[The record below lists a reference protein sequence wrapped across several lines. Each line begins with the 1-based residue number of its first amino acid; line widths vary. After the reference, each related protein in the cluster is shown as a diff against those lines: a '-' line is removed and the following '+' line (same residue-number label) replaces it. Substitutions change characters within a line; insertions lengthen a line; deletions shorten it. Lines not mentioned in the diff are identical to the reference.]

1 MPLINKPGLLFTMI
15 TGGHSALEEGIFC
28 QFSVIF
34 FFYRNIIKQNA
45 AHATCLNFLLTLML
59 LLKRSISA
67 TVFSGDI
74 NLECEKCS
82 FLTIYNVFSLSVFG
96 NISNPKGAVL

>member
-34 FFYRNIIKQNA
+34 FLQKHNKTERSACYMLKLSTYANA
-45 AHATCLNFLLTLML
+45 AI
-59 LLKRSISA
+59 K
-67 TVFSGDI
+67 
-74 NLECEKCS
+74 EKHLCHR
-82 FLTIYNVFSLSVFG
+82 
-96 NISNPKGAVL
+96 VLGRY

>member
-15 TGGHSALEEGIFC
+15 TGGQSALEEGIFC
-28 QFSVIF
+28 PLLCNF
-34 FFYRNIIKQNA
+34 FLRKHNKTEHSACY
-45 AHATCLNFLLTLML
+45 ML
-59 LLKRSISA
+59 KLSTYAKAKRSISA
-67 TVFSGDI
+67 TVFSGNI
-74 NLECEKCS
+74 NLEREKCS